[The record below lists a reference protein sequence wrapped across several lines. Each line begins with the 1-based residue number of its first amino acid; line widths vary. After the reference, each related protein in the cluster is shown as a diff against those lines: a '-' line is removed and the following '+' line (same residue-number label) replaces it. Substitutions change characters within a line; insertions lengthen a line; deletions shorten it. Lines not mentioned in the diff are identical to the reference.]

1 MADNNVEE
9 EDDEF
14 QQALVNGIPIG
25 TNDEG
30 QIYVSDGFLERFRQL
45 RNNQPTNNNEF
56 SLEESETAP
65 FTNRAWRLLGR
76 YIANNTHLQK
86 LDLDGCLTDEKMAL
100 LFSELAKSSSLQQMY
115 ASYNS
120 FGLVGVQNM
129 LPFLRNANLSVL
141 DLMSNTNINTE
152 CFEVLISALNGK
164 SINILGF
171 RNCNITNISA
181 LDRYH
186 LPCLHTLNLNHNNI
200 GREGCIILSN
210 FQQNRG
216 STLRHLHLNSTGIDD
231 EGAEILATLL
241 KNDTKLFLLDLEENN
256 NITESGYKA
265 LLKVV
270 VDVSSIENTYDSNQ
284 SLGSCFIG
292 DDDTSNMPKSL
303 TNSACKVNLLNTG
316 TTAQSKHAAG
326 RAKVIKFQLNSQTL
340 KELCHIQGVEY
351 IPGSIFSDIE
361 PVLLPKVLA
370 LIGSEHGH
378 SELYTALIHT
388 APDLLSYIDRK
399 TLINNE
405 MEKVEAR
412 GAAKV
417 AEYERKI
424 AALKTEM
431 LTQKADLSRRLTLI
445 DLGDIK
451 QSAFEEGYDEGVV
464 DSSKKRQRS

>member
-9 EDDEF
+9 EDEF

-30 QIYVSDGFLERFRQL
+30 QIYVSDEFLERFRQL

-86 LDLDGCLTDEKMAL
+86 LDLDGCLTDQKMTL
-100 LFSELAKSSSLQQMY
+100 LFSELRGSTSLQQMY

-120 FGLVGVQNM
+120 FGLVGVSNM

-186 LPCLHTLNLNHNNI
+186 LPCLHTLNLNNNNI
-200 GREGCIILSN
+200 GREGCIILSD
-210 FQQNRG
+210 FQQSRG
-216 STLRHLHLNSTGIDD
+216 STLRHLHLNSAGIDD

-241 KNDTKLFLLDLEENN
+241 KNDTKLFLLDLEDNTL
-256 NITESGYKA
+256 ITESGYKA

-292 DDDTSNMPKSL
+292 DDDTSNRPKSL
-303 TNSACKVNLLNTG
+303 TNSACKVNLMNTS

-340 KELCHIQGVEY
+340 KELCHLQGVEY

-370 LIGSEHGH
+370 LIGTHHGQ
-378 SELYTALIHT
+378 SELYTALVHT
-388 APDLLSYIDRK
+388 APNLLSYIDRRA
-399 TLINNE
+399 LINNE
-405 MEKVEAR
+405 MEKVEAQ

-424 AALKTEM
+424 AAMKTEM
-431 LTQKADLSRRLTLI
+431 LTQKADLSRRLAMI

-451 QSAFEEGYDEGVV
+451 QSAFEEGYDKGVV